1 MEDIITTINNIV
13 WSNALVVLCFISGD
27 LFLALERDFHK
38 LEILKKW

>member
-13 WSNALVVLCFISGD
+13 WSNALVVLCFYFRGFI
-27 LFLALERDFHK
+27 LALERDFHK

>member
-13 WSNALVVLCFISGD
+13 WSNALVVLCFISG
-27 LFLALERDFHK
+27 FILALERDFHK